1 MAWIAD
7 RCRNKT
13 TKEREDDKYGH
24 EQQTDARRAIELSNV
39 KTMNAVDFY
48 NKLLPLEAG
57 EKVAKQDEQMT
68 NDMKEFLM
76 MEFGTTKVSQVNKDA
91 LKAKLEGPALIE
103 RIAHRKAVAMA
114 KQKEVVAKGA
124 VLRRENRSANTLED
138 HQKNPNFG
146 FSCLHYSVSEA
157 AGAIKIQILNK
168 TGRAGTVSVRTVDGE
183 AVAGEDYGGID

>member
-1 MAWIAD
+1 M
-7 RCRNKT
+7 
-13 TKEREDDKYGH
+13 
-24 EQQTDARRAIELSNV
+24 SNV

-57 EKVAKQDEQMT
+57 EKVAKQDEQMA

-138 HQKNPNFG
+138 H
-146 FSCLHYSVSEA
+146 
-157 AGAIKIQILNK
+157 
-168 TGRAGTVSVRTVDGE
+168 
-183 AVAGEDYGGID
+183 